1 VRHTS
6 AFSCARPTNN
16 TPSVPVNLARNFWA
30 TSSLRSLP
38 NDTGCS
44 PRAATKP
51 WMAAT
56 NALVIGSINAVDA

>member
-1 VRHTS
+1 MRHTS

-16 TPSVPVNLARNFWA
+16 TPSVPANAARNCWA

-38 NDTGCS
+38 KDTNSS
-44 PRAATKP
+44 PRAAMKP
-51 WMAAT
+51 WMSAT